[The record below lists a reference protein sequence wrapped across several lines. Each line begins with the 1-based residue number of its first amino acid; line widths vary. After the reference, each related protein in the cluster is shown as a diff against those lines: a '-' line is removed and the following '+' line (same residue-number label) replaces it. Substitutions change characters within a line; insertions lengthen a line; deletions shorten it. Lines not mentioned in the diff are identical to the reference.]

1 MSVSLGKSSQ
11 FNVTERLRQP
21 TVFAPLLAM
30 AGFVLCW
37 YLIHHG
43 VWTQGKMLDTPIYAG
58 YAQHMKD
65 GQLPY
70 RDFVETYP
78 PLALPIFLIP
88 GLVAGQSFGGYA
100 EVFEA
105 IMLIC
110 GLGAVGLASYM
121 VAEMGVTGKRLYAVI
136 GLGGLTPLLI
146 GSVIL
151 SRYDL
156 WPTLLTLA
164 ALAGLYYDMPRTGF
178 AFLALGTAAKAYPMF
193 LVPLA
198 LIFVWRSVGWRAA
211 LESLGVFAALLL
223 VICLP
228 FAILAP
234 HGFWASINS
243 QTGRPLQIESLGATI
258 WLFAHQ
264 VLGTHL
270 HIYFTHGS
278 DNLDGHASLQFGTV
292 MSVLQIGAILGIYA
306 VYGLGQA
313 TRERL
318 LMTSAAVVC
327 AFIVFDRVLSPQ
339 YLLWLVP
346 MVMLVVNQRRGLL
359 AVGLLAASMALT
371 QIWFPHH
378 FVGLK
383 HFQAFES
390 WGVIARD
397 LVLLALFGTLAWPDV
412 PVWSSVKALVRRG
425 RSSLAMRRLPHLEE
439 A

>member
-1 MSVSLGKSSQ
+1 
-11 FNVTERLRQP
+11 
-21 TVFAPLLAM
+21 
-30 AGFVLCW
+30 
-37 YLIHHG
+37 
-43 VWTQGKMLDTPIYAG
+43 
-58 YAQHMKD
+58 
-65 GQLPY
+65 
-70 RDFVETYP
+70 
-78 PLALPIFLIP
+78 
-88 GLVAGQSFGGYA
+88 
-100 EVFEA
+100 
-105 IMLIC
+105 
-110 GLGAVGLASYM
+110 
-121 VAEMGVTGKRLYAVI
+121 MGVTGKRLYAVI

-156 WPTLLTLA
+156 WPTLLTIA
-164 ALAGLYYDMPRTGF
+164 ALAALYYDMPRTGF

-198 LIFVWRSVGWRAA
+198 LVFVWRALGRRAA
-211 LESLGVFAALLL
+211 LESLGIFLGLL
-223 VICLP
+223 VLTCLP

-234 HGFWASINS
+234 HGFWDSINS

-292 MSVLQIGAILGIYA
+292 MSVLQIVAIVGIYA

-346 MVMLVVNQRRGLL
+346 MVMLVVNQRRGLR

-378 FVGLK
+378 FVALK
-383 HFQAFES
+383 HFQAIES

-412 PVWSSVKALVRRG
+412 PVWSSVKSLVRRW
-425 RSSLAMRRLPHLEE
+425 RSAAAMRRLPHLEE